1 MKPPAGQA
9 STTRPTA
16 AGIVLAAGSG
26 TRFGGSVNK
35 AYLPLAGQS
44 LISWSLNIMA
54 TIRDISPLVLVIRP
68 EDHRRA
74 EEVLDKEV
82 AADVEIVYGDATRQG
97 SELRAFRHLVPR
109 IDAGLVDSILIH
121 DSARPLL
128 SEELCAAVL
137 HATREYGAAIPA
149 LYGPDLSV
157 TGDDGAT
164 SVELH
169 RDHLVRA
176 QTPQGFAARP
186 LVDAYEAAAR
196 DGLDATDTAGCVA
209 RYTDLSIR
217 WISGEDQNF
226 KITYAHDLV
235 VAQKLLAALD
245 HQVH

>member
-1 MKPPAGQA
+1 MKHPADPQ
-9 STTRPTA
+9 RPLRSTA

-44 LISWSLNIMA
+44 LVSWSLNVMA
-54 TIRDISPLVLVIRP
+54 RIGEMSPLVLVIRP

-74 EEVLDKEV
+74 EEVLDREV
-82 AADVEIVYGDATRQG
+82 AADVEIVYGDSTRQG

-109 IDAGLVDSILIH
+109 IDAGVVDSILIH

-137 HATREYGAAIPA
+137 HATRDYGAAIPA
-149 LYGPDLSV
+149 LYGPDMAM
-157 TGDDGAT
+157 TGDGGGAA
-164 SVELH
+164 VELQH
-169 RDHLVRA
+169 NHLVRA

-209 RYTDLSIR
+209 RYTDLPIR
-217 WISGEDQNF
+217 WIWGEDQNF

-235 VAQKLLAALD
+235 VAQQLLAAMD
-245 HQVH
+245 HQLH